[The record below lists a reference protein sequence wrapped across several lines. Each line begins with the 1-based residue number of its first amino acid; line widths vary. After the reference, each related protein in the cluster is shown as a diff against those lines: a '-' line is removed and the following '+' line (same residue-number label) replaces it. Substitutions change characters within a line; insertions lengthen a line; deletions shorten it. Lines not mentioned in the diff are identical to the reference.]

1 MGVHDWCAG
10 PTSQCKRPLVCA
22 IAHRPC
28 YLYTHV
34 HLTFPPET
42 KPAETLVFGAI
53 QEDTHGTQA
62 TQGGRNCQQT
72 LASGC

>member
-1 MGVHDWCAG
+1 M
-10 PTSQCKRPLVCA
+10 
-22 IAHRPC
+22 
-28 YLYTHV
+28 
-34 HLTFPPET
+34 TFPPET

-72 LASGC
+72 SASGC